1 MPTMEVVARRADVMK
16 GALHNRANFHAHERQ
31 HTSTIAPVVRGFKI
45 DGTECGGCSGCVW
58 GGNVGLHS
66 NKAQDSFTIQEFG
79 LDIAEDL
86 GTENR
91 LRFW

>member
-45 DGTECGGCSGCVW
+45 DGNECGGCSGCVW
-58 GGNVGLHS
+58 GGNEGLC
-66 NKAQDSFTIQEFG
+66 NNDAQDPCTIQELG
-79 LDIAEDL
+79 SNIA
-86 GTENR
+86 
-91 LRFW
+91 